1 VQTPGV
7 RRSLRI
13 ATTKAHEGTFERKRA
28 GSEVEETYGDF
39 MPIHDGRSAMKSF
52 DERFKALMDFKQKFG
67 HCDVPRKKYGKG
79 EYQSLGEWCSNL
91 RVSNKKLQNRQTSHN
106 KLRVTEENIRQ
117 LEDAGFKWR
126 VSTLRT
132 FDERFAELMKYKE
145 NVGHCNV
152 TKSGEYQSLG

>member
-1 VQTPGV
+1 
-7 RRSLRI
+7 
-13 ATTKAHEGTFERKRA
+13 
-28 GSEVEETYGDF
+28 
-39 MPIHDGRSAMKSF
+39 
-52 DERFKALMDFKQKFG
+52 
-67 HCDVPRKKYGKG
+67 
-79 EYQSLGEWCSNL
+79 L
-91 RVSNKKLQNRQTSHN
+91 RVSNKKIQNRQTSHN

-152 TKSGEYQSLG
+152 TKSGEYQSLGQWCNYLRTSYKQIQKIETPNYKLTEEHIRQLEDAVFKWSLL